1 MECHELQQE
10 IIKLQNLL
18 NAEKADNA
26 RVFQELV
33 DTKEQLD
40 KMESELEAEKYE
52 NQALQYELKVS
63 QITAS
68 ADLSLE
74 KHAVALL
81 QRDLVLSQNK
91 LMEKSQI
98 IAHLREQ
105 LKLSREKLT
114 AEPPVEEIKALTEK
128 LKLCQEKFE
137 TQLQA
142 ARQNNMFL
150 KDELKSAKVRFSADL
165 QREKQTIMAL
175 QEQLKLSQENFSA
188 ELQVEKRAQERLK
201 LSQEQLM
208 AEVQKLRDALY
219 QKTLEEIRLFQER
232 DLEKA
237 QLTAQPSPNLELS
250 TAQLTAQP
258 SPNLELSTE
267 LEVEE
272 EQEIPGED
280 HKSETPQPDQTEQ
293 EIPEEGPSETPQPD
307 QTGDQTEQE
316 TPEEGPSETPQTETP
331 GTSAAPRKSAFKRF
345 RHFLGLRKPQR
356 WKRPAVPASTSGN

>member
-1 MECHELQQE
+1 MAARQKPNKKMECHELQQE

-208 AEVQKLRDALY
+208 AES
-219 QKTLEEIRLFQER
+219 LE
-232 DLEKA
+232 A
-237 QLTAQPSPNLELS
+237 
-250 TAQLTAQP
+250 
-258 SPNLELSTE
+258 
-267 LEVEE
+267 EE
-272 EQEIPGED
+272 EQEILRRTE
-280 HKSETPQPDQTEQ
+280 EPQPEYRPSRRILRRDQVKLPSRTRPSRRTAPDQTEQ